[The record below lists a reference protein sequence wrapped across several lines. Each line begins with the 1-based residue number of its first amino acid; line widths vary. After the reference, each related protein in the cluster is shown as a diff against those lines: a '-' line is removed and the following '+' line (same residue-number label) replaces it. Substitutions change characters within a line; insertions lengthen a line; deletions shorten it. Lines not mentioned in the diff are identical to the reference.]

1 MLPIRGHDP
10 ENGWRVA
17 ENPSWAVQPVS
28 PQLTTY
34 VEAEIANRP
43 VDDLFEFFFPRV
55 NVDKILFNIGKTDG
69 SELVEH
75 DTRRAERARIR
86 TADFG
91 YSKLPAH
98 TERRT
103 FGTLLDEREI
113 QNADPWDLAGRA
125 ALAARSVVES
135 DSISRMADILNDD
148 ANFLDV
154 IDVTAGAGWNQVGA
168 RGDMR
173 EAIAALEAETGIP
186 RTEMR
191 VALFGAAY
199 DAVRYDPALAEAR
212 SFTRTPGV
220 PTSDEIAA
228 WLDVAEVRRFLK
240 LTKSSKEAPAEPMFP
255 PYAVVFVR
263 GSVADL
269 SSLAGGV
276 AWGGHFVRL
285 DGYARRPFYEEM
297 ETSWVYPWERDDL
310 VRISKPGAAFLI
322 KNPFQTAAE
331 E

>member
-1 MLPIRGHDP
+1 MLRIIGTDP
-10 ENGWRVA
+10 TTGWRVA

-34 VEAEIANRP
+34 VMAEIAARP
-43 VDDLFEFFFPRV
+43 LDDLFDFFFPRV
-55 NVDKILFNIGKTDG
+55 NVDKILFNIGQTDG
-69 SELVEH
+69 SELVAH
-75 DTRRAERARIR
+75 DTKRAERARIR

-91 YSKLPAH
+91 YSKVPAV

-125 ALAARSVVES
+125 ALAARYVVEY

-148 ANFLDV
+148 DNFLGV

-168 RGDMR
+168 RTDIR
-173 EAIAALEAETGIP
+173 TAIDALEAATGVP
-186 RTEMR
+186 RTQMR
-191 VALFGAAY
+191 VALFGDAY
-199 DAVRYDPALAEAR
+199 NGVRYDPTLAEAR
-212 SFTRTPGV
+212 NFTKTPGV

-228 WLDVAEVRRFLK
+228 WLDVAQVRRFMA
-240 LTKSSKEAPAEPMFP
+240 LTKPSKEAPAEPLFP
-255 PYAVVFVR
+255 PHAVVFVR
-263 GSVADL
+263 GDQADL
-269 SSLAGGV
+269 ASLSGGI

-285 DGYARRPFYEEM
+285 DGYARRPFFEEM
-297 ETSWVYPWERDDL
+297 ETSFVYPWERDDL

-322 KNPFQTAAE
+322 KNPYQTAEA
-331 E
+331 